1 MFAHKFVRTIHFSPT
16 FWSGWTGPGSI
27 MFRSHPGIVT
37 QIPLLFQIHTS
48 FRGSWTSKDNMIIH
62 LIYIYIYIMMLL
74 LVSYN
79 LRALEGTESAR
90 SKRSSRKPPAGG
102 DGVPH
107 AMTHGLVALC
117 FRMKPGWNLSMFIQY
132 SRWCSHSHENILT
145 SAIFQ
150 PSMCLTIWCHHC
162 S

>member
-1 MFAHKFVRTIHFSPT
+1 
-16 FWSGWTGPGSI
+16 
-27 MFRSHPGIVT
+27 
-37 QIPLLFQIHTS
+37 
-48 FRGSWTSKDNMIIH
+48 
-62 LIYIYIYIMMLL
+62 MMLL

-117 FRMKPGWNLSMFIQY
+117 FRMKPVSRSTVASVMGWWVGWLVGWLV
-132 SRWCSHSHENILT
+132 RLVG
-145 SAIFQ
+145 
-150 PSMCLTIWCHHC
+150 
-162 S
+162 

>member
-1 MFAHKFVRTIHFSPT
+1 MLAHKFVRTIHFPPT

-48 FRGSWTSKDNMIIH
+48 FRGSWTSKDNMIIN
-62 LIYIYIYIMMLL
+62 LIYIYIMMLL

-107 AMTHGLVALC
+107 AMTRGLVAWC
-117 FRMKPGWNLSMFIQY
+117 FRMKPVSRSTMASVSDSWVGGLVGWLIDWLLVVECCWW
-132 SRWCSHSHENILT
+132 WC
-145 SAIFQ
+145 
-150 PSMCLTIWCHHC
+150 WWWRRR
-162 S
+162 